1 MIGIVALQSAWVAPT
16 SPMGMSLR
24 SAAHMSAVE
33 MDLGANDP
41 YNPFRHIA
49 TPFAG
54 PGSGVGAAPRG
65 TLIRP
70 FVDATL
76 SMPTATSTGKVVPS
90 LATSIEMTQPVTE
103 IPTAPEPS
111 PAASTPATPV
121 TPVAPAV
128 RTVATMSM
136 DDTNSPYNPWLGR
149 TIYPFA
155 SHGVGAVPMGTPR
168 ARAADRRRRA
178 WARVDTTAPSA
189 TATVKKQSKD
199 ERWGTSTPDDAIEAA
214 SLEGKVV
221 PTKDANSAY
230 EGWRGRTIYPFASH
244 GVGAAPVR

>member
-16 SPMGMSLR
+16 SPVGMSLR
-24 SAAHMSAVE
+24 SAAHMSAVD
-33 MDLGANDP
+33 MDKANDP

-76 SMPTATSTGKVVPS
+76 SVPTATSTGKVVPS
-90 LATSIEMTQPVTE
+90 LTASIEMTQPVTE

-111 PAASTPATPV
+111 PAASTPVTPETPAMPV
-121 TPVAPAV
+121 TPASPVTPLTPAV
-128 RTVATMSM
+128 RIVATVSM
-136 DDTNSPYNPWLGR
+136 DDMDYDTNSPYNPWLGR
-149 TIYPFA
+149 T
-155 SHGVGAVPMGTPR
+155 T
-168 ARAADRRRRA
+168 
-178 WARVDTTAPSA
+178 
-189 TATVKKQSKD
+189 
-199 ERWGTSTPDDAIEAA
+199 
-214 SLEGKVV
+214 
-221 PTKDANSAY
+221 
-230 EGWRGRTIYPFASH
+230 YPFASH